1 MNLCGNIVFN
11 AEVLN
16 ACNTGFWMFWA
27 SLKLKFQFK
36 VWIFVE
42 KLFTTQRCWMP
53 ATPDIKRL
61 NVLSIFETLLEK
73 CFQRRGVSNICN
85 TGYWMFWWCFE
96 HLWNSNSN
104 LKFESLWKNCLQRR
118 GVECLQHRILNVWMF
133 WASLK
138 LCGKFVFRILTIFA
152 EQKNKN
158 PCLGPWKLISEYKIS
173 TLVRTSS
180 RKCNACC

>member
-16 ACNTGFWMFWA
+16 T
-27 SLKLKFQFK
+27 
-36 VWIFVE
+36 
-42 KLFTTQRCWMP
+42 
-53 ATPDIKRL
+53 
-61 NVLSIFETLLEK
+61 
-73 CFQRRGVSNICN
+73 CN
-85 TGYWMFWWCFE
+85 TGYWMFWASFKFKFKFKVWIFVETLYSMQRCWMPATQDFGCFE